1 MAQPS
6 TLRSNFRHLYF
17 DIFWYGVL
25 AGSTVAFISVYAAR
39 LGATSFQLGLLT
51 AGPAVINLFLSLPA
65 ARWLENRNLI
75 RTTFLTS
82 VAQRI
87 LFFAFIPLPLLFNH
101 ANETWAIIVIS
112 LLIALPGTPLAI
124 SFNSMFAEVVPNQY
138 RAEVVGRR
146 NALSSVCMT
155 ATTYLCGWLLD
166 RVVFPLNY
174 QILFGIGAVGVAMSS
189 YHLWRIKPLEG
200 SLIPASPSPA
210 IAAAKRSLLRGD
222 VLRTPF
228 GLLILAYILFY
239 TSQNAPVP
247 VNPLFWVKELHLT
260 DGQIG
265 AGNAIF
271 YASMAISAIFL
282 TRFTTRFGNHRV
294 LVAGALAYAAY
305 PFITALA
312 GDYVL
317 FWVASLLGGAIWGIG
332 NGALVSRLMERVPAN
347 DRPAHM
353 AWHNI
358 ALNFGILVGALV
370 GATLAEWLGFRNALF
385 ILAAM
390 RFLSGIAIF
399 FWA

>member
-1 MAQPS
+1 M
-6 TLRSNFRHLYF
+6 
-17 DIFWYGVL
+17 
-25 AGSTVAFISVYAAR
+25 
-39 LGATSFQLGLLT
+39 
-51 AGPAVINLFLSLPA
+51 FLSLPA
-65 ARWLENRNLI
+65 ARWLENRNII

-82 VAQRI
+82 IAQRI
-87 LFFAFIPLPLLFNH
+87 LFFAFIPLPWLLNH
-101 ANETWAIIVIS
+101 ANETWAIIIIS

-166 RVVFPLNY
+166 QVVFPLNY
-174 QILFGIGAVGVAMSS
+174 QILFGIGAMGVAMSS

-200 SLIPASPSPA
+200 ALRPVAPTSIISAP
-210 IAAAKRSLLRGD
+210 KRSLLRGD

-228 GLLILAYILFY
+228 GLLIVAYIIFY

-265 AGNAIF
+265 IGNAIF
-271 YASMAISAIFL
+271 YASMAISAILL
-282 TRFTTRFGNHRV
+282 TRFTTRFGNRNV
-294 LVAGALAYAAY
+294 LIVAALCYAAY
-305 PFITALA
+305 PFISALA
-312 GDYVL
+312 TDYAL
-317 FWVASLLGGAIWGIG
+317 FWVASFFGGGIWGIG
-332 NGALVSRLMERVPAN
+332 NGALISRLMERVPAD

-358 ALNFGILVGALV
+358 ALNFGILVGALL
-370 GATLAEWLGFRNALF
+370 GASLAEWLGFRNSLF
-385 ILAAM
+385 VMATM
-390 RFLSGIAIF
+390 RFLSGIALF